1 MKYYKTPL
9 EILKRRYFLRDKSG
23 DIVEDFSMMMQRVA
37 RAVAKADASFG
48 ATEKEIKCTEEKFFD
63 LLSSLKF
70 LPNSPTLMNAGT
82 KNGQLAAC
90 FVLPLKDSLKDIFQ
104 TLKET
109 ALIHQSGGGTG
120 FSFSS
125 LRPRGDIVKSTQGVS
140 SGPVSFMKIFDM
152 ATEIIKQGGKRR
164 GANMGILNVSHPDII
179 EFIKCKSDLVSF
191 RNFNISVAI
200 TDEFLKAY
208 KQKKKYFLINPRDK
222 SVFSEISA
230 ELVFDEIV
238 KNAWHSGD
246 PGVIFIDRINSYN
259 PTPKIGNI
267 ESTNPCL
274 TADTWVTTDKG
285 PQRIEKLIGNKSKL
299 LLNGKFYST
308 ENGGFFSTGRKSV
321 FEVVTDRGYR
331 VKATAEHLFL
341 VAEKKKHNKT
351 KTRWKKLADL
361 IENEDLLVISNN
373 RGVEWAGDGKFEDGY
388 LLGLSKDFEGRIHT
402 IEAKSS
408 DFYKGFLRG
417 VFDSN
422 GYVRGTQKEGVSIR
436 LSGLDFDTVLAIQ
449 RMLLRLGI
457 ASKVREKKAS
467 IRIVSKNKTDK
478 GASYELVITNDNLLY
493 FSKIVDFSDIKKQT
507 ALKEKVSSYS
517 KKFSVEKFLA
527 KVKVVIPLGEKS
539 VFDVVVPGFN
549 AFEANGIIVHN
560 CGEQPLLPYESCTL
574 GSINLTKFVS
584 SGKIDYNALQKTV
597 TDSVH
602 FLDNVIEINH
612 YPVKKI
618 ELMSKRNRK
627 IGLGVM
633 GFADMLI
640 MLGISYSSRE
650 AISLAEE
657 LMAFINTTAVAAS
670 RMLAKKRGPFPEF
683 AKSVYGVR
691 NEPIRRNAT
700 VTTIAPTGTISIIAG
715 VSSGIEPNYAY
726 KLKRHILD
734 TTFEEL
740 HLIYE
745 QMKTAGKTIDRK
757 IFVTAFDVSPE
768 QQLKIQ
774 AAFQKYTE
782 NAVSKT
788 INLKENAKISD
799 VKEIFLAASE
809 MGLKGIT
816 IYRNKSKPSQTLT
829 ICNINPD
836 KEC

>member
-1 MKYYKTPL
+1 MKYYKAPL
-9 EILKRRYFLRDKSG
+9 EVLKRRYFLKDERG

-37 RAVAKADASFG
+37 RAVAQADAYFG
-48 ATEKEIKCTEEKFFD
+48 ATEKEIKCIEEKFFN

-140 SGPVSFMKIFDM
+140 SGPVSFMRIFDM

-200 TDEFLKAY
+200 TDEFIKAY
-208 KQKKKYFLINPRDK
+208 KQKKTYKLINPRDK
-222 SVFSEISA
+222 TVSSELPA

-246 PGVIFIDRINSYN
+246 PGAIFIDRINSCN
-259 PTPKIGNI
+259 PTPKIGKI

-274 TADTWVTTDKG
+274 TADTWVTTYEG
-285 PQRIEKLIGNKSKL
+285 PKKIEELIGNKSKL
-299 LLNGKFYST
+299 LLNGEFYST
-308 ENGGFFSTGRKSV
+308 ENRGFFSSGKKIV

-341 VAEKKKHNKT
+341 VAEKVKNNNFQT
-351 KTRWKKLADL
+351 CWKKLVDL
-361 IENEDLLVISNN
+361 IENKDLLIISKN
-373 RGVEWAGDGKFEDGY
+373 RGVEWAGSGTFEDGY
-388 LLGLSKDFEGRIHT
+388 LLGLSKDFDSKIHS
-402 IEAKSS
+402 IEAASF
-408 DFYKGFLRG
+408 DFYKGFLKCI
-417 VFDSN
+417 FDSN
-422 GYVRGTQKEGVSIR
+422 GYVREDEKNGLSIR
-436 LSGLDFDTVLAIQ
+436 LSVLSFDIILALQ

-457 ASKVREKKAS
+457 ASKLREKK
-467 IRIVSKNKTDK
+467 VSFGSNNIDK
-478 GASYELVITNDNLLY
+478 SSSYELVITNDNLLY
-493 FSKIVDFSDIKKQT
+493 FSKIVGFSDIKKQK
-507 ALKEKVSSYS
+507 ALEDKLSSYS
-517 KKFSVEKFLA
+517 KKINEEKFLA
-527 KVKVVIPLGEKS
+527 KVKAVRPVGEKA
-539 VFDVVVPGFN
+539 VFDVVVPGVSS
-549 AFEANGIIVHN
+549 FEANGIIVHN

-612 YPVKKI
+612 YPIKKI

-650 AISLAEE
+650 AISIAEE

-670 RMLAKKRGPFPEF
+670 RMLAKKRGAFPEF
-683 AKSVYGVR
+683 SKSIYSLK

-740 HLIYE
+740 HPIYE
-745 QMKTAGKTIDRK
+745 QMQIGGKTIDRK
-757 IFVTAFDVSPE
+757 IFVTAFDISPE

-774 AAFQKYTE
+774 AAFQKHTE

-788 INLKENAKISD
+788 INLKENAKISE
-799 VKEIFLAASE
+799 VKEIFLAAYE
-809 MGLKGIT
+809 IGLKGIT